1 MSTTMT
7 GGQEPDPASGFADQV
22 AGWLADTT
30 APAPAE
36 VAGGEPAV
44 SKRVAAMRAE
54 VAEARQLAPLLTED
68 APLALDT
75 TRVRRRRKQ
84 GREAAALHALGQ
96 DPAVRAWQA
105 ARWRLTL
112 TVTGGVALVLAL
124 AWSTAGVQAFAAE
137 GAPAWSPGW
146 VFAWLVEPFMSLA
159 LLTVV
164 AARAF
169 MATRGRP
176 LNDRRLVRVERLFL
190 GLTLGMNAWPHLPG
204 VADTF
209 TVSGLVLHILGP
221 IVAVAVVTALPIIWN
236 AFAQLDHDTTTRTA
250 TDAGD
255 GSGSGP
261 GVTPVTCRENT
272 PLLPAAPPAL
282 LTRARDLIDTGD
294 LPAAPSARAL
304 QKTLHCG
311 MDDARAVRDELKEQQ
326 G

>member
-1 MSTTMT
+1 MSTATTT
-7 GGQEPDPASGFADQV
+7 GGPDPSEEPGEFAEQV
-22 AGWLADTT
+22 AGWLAETT
-30 APAPAE
+30 DPAPAGD
-36 VAGGEPAV
+36 VIGGADDAV
-44 SKRVAAMRAE
+44 SRRVRAMRAE
-54 VAEARQLAPLLTED
+54 VAEARQLAPLLADE

-75 TRVRRRRKQ
+75 PRVRRRRKQ
-84 GREAAALHALGQ
+84 GRQAAALHTLGQ

-105 ARWRLTL
+105 ARWRLVL

-124 AWSTAGVQAFAAE
+124 AWSTAGVQRFAAE
-137 GAPAWSPGW
+137 GASAWSPGW

-176 LNDRRLVRVERLFL
+176 LDDRRLVRVERLFL

-204 VADTF
+204 IAGTF

-221 IVAVAVVTALPIIWN
+221 IVAVAVVTALPIVWN
-236 AFAQLDHDTTTRTA
+236 AFAQLDHHTTPGGAET
-250 TDAGD
+250 
-255 GSGSGP
+255 
-261 GVTPVTCRENT
+261 GVTPATYRGNAPV
-272 PLLPAAPPAL
+272 PAPSLPAAPPAL
-282 LTRARDLIDTGD
+282 LARARDLITTGT

-311 MDDARAVRDELKEQQ
+311 MDDARAVRDVLKEHA
-326 G
+326 

>member
-1 MSTTMT
+1 MTTT
-7 GGQEPDPASGFADQV
+7 TTPGGQEPDPAGEFADQV

-30 APAPAE
+30 SPAPAE
-36 VAGGEPAV
+36 VAGEEPAV

-54 VAEARQLAPLLTED
+54 VAEARQLAPLLAEP
-68 APLALDT
+68 APLVLDT
-75 TRVRRRRKQ
+75 ARVRRRRKQ
-84 GREAAALHALGQ
+84 GRQAAALHTLGQ

-105 ARWRLTL
+105 ARWRLAL
-112 TVTGGVALVLAL
+112 TVTGGVALVLSL
-124 AWSTAGVQAFAAE
+124 AWSTAGVQRFAAE

-176 LNDRRLVRVERLFL
+176 LDDRRLVRVERLFL

-221 IVAVAVVTALPIIWN
+221 VVAVAVVTALPIVWN
-236 AFAQLDHDTTTRTA
+236 AFAQLDHTTTP
-250 TDAGD
+250 D
-255 GSGSGP
+255 GP
-261 GVTPVTCRENT
+261 EAGVTPLTYREN
-272 PLLPAAPPAL
+272 PPSLPAAPPAL
-282 LTRARDLIDTGD
+282 LARARDLITTGT

-304 QKTLHCG
+304 QKTLRCG
-311 MDDARAVRDELKEQQ
+311 MDDARAVRDVLKEQA
-326 G
+326 